1 MTTMGHLSVW
11 RWKDVPLARCLFPL
25 VLFFFCNFDF
35 FFFFFDSFLSFI
47 CLSVRSSISYHMLLM
62 NQNVESVFRPW
73 QAPSSCEEA
82 AVCLAAS
89 AATYQRTYFR
99 WLVPHA
105 VIQWQEKTWAFCIIL
120 VCFLAGGG
128 LAIYSSNCLRFL
140 SLHPCFSWNIAR
152 ISTLVNWYYSPQ
164 RSLIHSFIHVLW
176 ECMNEFL

>member
-1 MTTMGHLSVW
+1 MKRCSARSLSLPSVF
-11 RWKDVPLARCLFPL
+11 C
-25 VLFFFCNFDF
+25 FFATLI

-62 NQNVESVFRPW
+62 NQNVESVFHPW

-128 LAIYSSNCLRFL
+128 ACDLFVELPQISVTSSLFL
-140 SLHPCFSWNIAR
+140 LKHCPNFNIGKLILFSSKI
-152 ISTLVNWYYSPQ
+152 P
-164 RSLIHSFIHVLW
+164 HSFIHVLW